1 MFENIF
7 KLDRKYVI
15 FKINRYKEIPFD
27 IALMVFSILLIKPF
41 NWDTRSNRE
50 EIQESNNRN
59 KTLI

>member
-15 FKINRYKEIPFD
+15 YKINRYKEMPFD
-27 IALMVFSILLIKPF
+27 IALMVCSILLIKPF